1 MKRVVILSDTHGLL
15 RPQVL
20 EHLSLADVVI
30 HGGDINTQAIVDT
43 LSGYAPL
50 HIVRGNNDKE
60 WAEHLPLSLTFSI
73 EGVHFFLDDYQF
85 FRCWRDPERYTK
97 LLSGFGCV
105 LAPDFSTYVDM
116 PMAAQIYSHY
126 RKHWLG
132 AYWQMHGIRVIP
144 TISWSTPESYEWCF
158 TGEPVG
164 GVVAV
169 SSVGCLRDKEA
180 TRRFLQG
187 YDEMARRLDPSWVVF
202 YGLVPR
208 ECDWNVIRIP
218 PHQDKIAERRKR
230 KWAAEEAA
238 ADSEK

>member
-1 MKRVVILSDTHGLL
+1 MVERLDNFEKAIFAGEGQYDIPLLLPETADGL
-15 RPQVL
+15 PT
-20 EHLSLADVVI
+20 EWI
-30 HGGDINTQAIVDT
+30 PFN
-43 LSGYAPL
+43 YAASSTA
-50 HIVRGNNDKE
+50 RRDK
-60 WAEHLPLSLTFSI
+60 
-73 EGVHFFLDDYQF
+73 GVHFFLDDYQF

-238 ADSEK
+238 ADSKK